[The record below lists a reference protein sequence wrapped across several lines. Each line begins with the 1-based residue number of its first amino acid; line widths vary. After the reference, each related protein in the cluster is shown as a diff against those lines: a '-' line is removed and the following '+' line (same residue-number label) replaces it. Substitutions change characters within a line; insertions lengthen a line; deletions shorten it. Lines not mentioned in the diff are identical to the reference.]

1 MGAREDCE
9 AALAAH
15 WSQLGHL
22 PGGTLHEDDGLRW
35 FETPVRHLP
44 FNGVVRIR
52 LGPEDADRA
61 IANVM
66 DRVKERG
73 ADCWWL
79 VDASSTP
86 PDLGDRLAAA
96 GLQPVERMHFMFL
109 ELGDWQPPPVKPGV
123 TYEVAADEAAQ
134 RAYTD
139 LTQLYWEIP
148 PEEQAAVAELH
159 RSIGPLPG
167 VRWLARIDGEPIGKA
182 YLSFAGPP
190 GVAAIY
196 GMSVRAQARG
206 RGVAV
211 GLTAVMMERAQELGC
226 RRAVLHATE
235 MAVGVYERIGFSHC
249 GHATVYATAP
259 VWSDE

>member
-9 AALAAH
+9 AALSAH
-15 WSQLGHL
+15 WSQLGRL

-44 FNGVVRIR
+44 FNGVVQIR
-52 LGPEDADRA
+52 LGPEDADPA

-66 DRVKERG
+66 DRIRERG

-109 ELGDWQPPPVKPGV
+109 ELGDWQRPPVKPGV
-123 TYEVAADEAAQ
+123 KYEVAEDEAAQ

-159 RSIGPLPG
+159 RGIGPLPG

-190 GVAAIY
+190 
-196 GMSVRAQARG
+196 
-206 RGVAV
+206 GVAV

-235 MAVGVYERIGFSHC
+235 MAVGVYERIGFTHC